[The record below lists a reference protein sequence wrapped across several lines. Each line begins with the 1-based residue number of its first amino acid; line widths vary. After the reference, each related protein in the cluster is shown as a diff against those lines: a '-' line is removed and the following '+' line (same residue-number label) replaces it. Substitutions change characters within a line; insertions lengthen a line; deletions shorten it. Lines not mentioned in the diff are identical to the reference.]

1 MHFQVAEEASSAFQL
16 ETTGSTMNISVA
28 LPHRQDLDLVIFNA
42 HYCDGTWHFFL
53 ECSLTSGVLPPTK
66 TEQFPP

>member
-42 HYCDGTWHFFL
+42 H
-53 ECSLTSGVLPPTK
+53 
-66 TEQFPP
+66 